1 MTTPM
6 QCDNC
11 STSRKLRLVSEL
23 FSAVSRT
30 QPVRRRTLS
39 QLRTE
44 FLADRPAPWQR
55 RLCSSE
61 LSAGTSATTPVS
73 TLDKARSS
81 LLDGLS
87 LGQHSTARAQHS
99 KFSSP
104 EDLSHD
110 PQNTPSKF
118 HRRSPSGVRDLGFWK
133 CWHCMDGRT
142 DIWPVL
148 QVSSTEMTKGVFIAT
163 QLNWTQLTQLNS
175 VQPSQSCFCLWR
187 HDPQTE
193 STVVHTVNVWTTR
206 RRVQF
211 SWVELCCY
219 KRPLTSSSAV
229 AKRPRDASC
238 LSVVS
243 FNSTILHVQY
253 LFRL

>member
-1 MTTPM
+1 MIQLLYLTAIRLPCRKDVNKLIDCVLSVRAPGQIQLAMTTPM

-118 HRRSPSGVRDLGFWK
+118 HRRSPSGVRDLGF
-133 CWHCMDGRT
+133 
-142 DIWPVL
+142 
-148 QVSSTEMTKGVFIAT
+148 
-163 QLNWTQLTQLNS
+163 
-175 VQPSQSCFCLWR
+175 
-187 HDPQTE
+187 
-193 STVVHTVNVWTTR
+193 
-206 RRVQF
+206 
-211 SWVELCCY
+211 
-219 KRPLTSSSAV
+219 
-229 AKRPRDASC
+229 
-238 LSVVS
+238 
-243 FNSTILHVQY
+243 
-253 LFRL
+253 